1 MASLLVIGG
10 SGFFGKS
17 ILSAYKRGRL
27 AFWDIDNVKVVS
39 RHATQLRAAHPEL
52 NDESIELYDL
62 DVATCTSLPDGDY
75 VIHAATTVDD
85 SAYLQLPN
93 KREQDIQSAIA
104 HYCELAR
111 IHHSNSKI
119 VYVSSGAVYGMS
131 EDISA
136 RAIESQQLGNLDT
149 LSILKQHYAK
159 GKLEAES
166 YMSKL
171 AAVGLNMSIARCFA
185 FVGEYLPR
193 DGAFAIGNFLADGL
207 MGRPIVVKAQAKIYR
222 SYMYADDLV
231 HWLMTIAAASSPKCP
246 IYNVG
251 SEEII
256 ELKELAAK
264 IAHCFGLTAQVV
276 PELSTRLDVYAPD
289 VNIAKR
295 QLNLEITCSLDQAI
309 HQTVQAIRLTA
320 VKKLEAS
327 T

>member
-27 AFWDIDNVKVVS
+27 ADWDIDNVKVVS
-39 RHATQLRAAHPEL
+39 RHATQLRVTHPEL

-62 DVATCTSLPDGDY
+62 DIATCSALPHGDY

-85 SAYLQLPN
+85 SAYLQVPN
-93 KREQDIQSAIA
+93 KRAQDIQTAIA

-111 IHHSNSKI
+111 IHHKNSKI

-136 RAIESQQLGNLDT
+136 RAKESQQLGNLDM
-149 LSILKQHYAK
+149 LSILKRHYAK
-159 GKLEAES
+159 GKLEAENYIS
-166 YMSKL
+166 RL
-171 AAVGLNMSIARCFA
+171 ATFGLNMSIARCFA

-193 DGAFAIGNFLADGL
+193 NGGFAIGNFVADGL

-231 HWLMTIAAASSPKCP
+231 HWLMTIASASSPKCP

-256 ELKELAAK
+256 ELKDLAAK
-264 IAHCFGLTAQVV
+264 IAHYFGLAAQVV
-276 PELSTRLDVYAPD
+276 PELSTSVDVYVPD
-289 VNIAKR
+289 VSIAKR
-295 QLNLEITCSLDQAI
+295 ELNLKIAVPLDQAI
-309 HQTVQAIRLTA
+309 HKTVQAIHLIGL
-320 VKKLEAS
+320 KKFEAS

>member
-27 AFWDIDNVKVVS
+27 AFWDIDNIKVVS
-39 RHATQLRAAHPEL
+39 RRATRLRFTHPEL

-62 DVATCTSLPDGDY
+62 DVATCTTLPHDDY

-93 KREQDIQSAIA
+93 KREQDIQTAIA

-111 IHHSNSKI
+111 IHHKNSKI
-119 VYVSSGAVYGMS
+119 VYVSSGAVYGLS
-131 EDISA
+131 EDVDA
-136 RAIESQQLGNLDT
+136 RAKESQQLGNFDT
-149 LSILKQHYAK
+149 LSILKRHYAK
-159 GKLEAES
+159 GKLEAEHCVS
-166 YMSKL
+166 RL
-171 AAVGLNMSIARCFA
+171 ATFGLNMSIARCFA

-193 DGAFAIGNFLADGL
+193 DGSFAIGNFLSDGL
-207 MGRPIVVKAQAKIYR
+207 LGRPIVVKAQAKIYR
-222 SYMYADDLV
+222 SYMSADDLV

-246 IYNVG
+246 IYNFG

-264 IAHCFGLTAQVV
+264 IAHYFGLTSQVL
-276 PELSTRLDVYAPD
+276 PELSTSVDVYVPD
-289 VNIAKR
+289 VSIAKR
-295 QLNLEITCSLDQAI
+295 ELNLKITASLDQAI
-309 HQTVQAIRLTA
+309 HQTVEAIHLITI
-320 VKKLEAS
+320 KKLEAS